1 MRCRFFN
8 NYNGIM
14 MTIQQC
20 CLPCIALL
28 ICIGC
33 VTSAS
38 GLTHASSLPVTSC
51 VPAAPPLPAIPP
63 APIVLPVP
71 VAPLLL
77 TASPAPATLAP
88 HEFQSQVLWLL
99 NIVRLTVQEIL
110 SNLDACVAQG
120 KVTSAPAVLVQQPFE
135 TVDALLNFEASLG
148 PEDANVLLLSGGT
161 SHKVQGMM
169 LSQPLSHGFV
179 ILLRGLMK
187 DRELDTSEGEVKMA
201 AFECWLHCFNVFP
214 TLTCG
219 NLIHVI
225 VAHMLSSPKCSASA
239 KMYQPACSSKY
250 QVFLLYSFRRLRCK
264 FLIWLHLSW
273 YLFRSRHIEHVNY
286 KSYLSQH

>member
-1 MRCRFFN
+1 MVLQMRCLAEEANVAMSREDTTTSHR
-8 NYNGIM
+8 ILS
-14 MTIQQC
+14 TSTPSATSAAS

-148 PEDANVLLLSGGT
+148 PEDANVLINELVQLGGRNPNAAV
-161 SHKVQGMM
+161 KRM
-169 LSQPLSHGFV
+169 L
-179 ILLRGLMK
+179 I
-187 DRELDTSEGEVKMA
+187 
-201 AFECWLHCFNVFP
+201 
-214 TLTCG
+214 
-219 NLIHVI
+219 
-225 VAHMLSSPKCSASA
+225 
-239 KMYQPACSSKY
+239 
-250 QVFLLYSFRRLRCK
+250 
-264 FLIWLHLSW
+264 
-273 YLFRSRHIEHVNY
+273 YLFADKLAAEYSWHRKKGKRKYADLRLSALVHCCQEALPTKY
-286 KSYLSQH
+286 KG